1 MKTAKNLL
9 IFASILFGYYSIF
22 SAEFIASSDDF
33 IYAVV
38 ADRSEYFLPYLCGAI
53 AFLLTGIALLTARLQ
68 SRSVNGN
75 KSTSPIFAVS
85 LIAMAVLTLL
95 AGIIFS
101 VEDYEEEVMI
111 FYIML
116 YVASSIMMVIGS
128 FMLTIS
134 TRGYWWVLKV
144 LAVVSSVA
152 FLIYNLRLPLVWSY
166 IEDSNYIDAYG
177 YFTRE
182 GATLF
187 DTITVITF
195 IGNLLWLIFLVG
207 SAVQYY
213 KLSNAES
220 YGLCSQHGTQEP
232 TTSVEQQGV
241 VPQEAEGVNEAS
253 DTTPCSR
260 SESLCDAVGL
270 MADKSRKVLKIIFN
284 TVAVLVGISAL
295 GLVIQLCFY
304 AVIANGTEA
313 DFESYL
319 TYINIYGM
327 AKIIINILSYMLI
340 AGGFYIMGS
349 VCKSVKSVNIGSKI
363 LSISA
368 LLTLLL
374 IVLQFFELT
383 HNQNYN
389 VWTRTVYIVDLACC
403 GYILFS
409 IVNLVGFSYLLS
421 AQQKS
426 LLKSF
431 AMLYPISMIIHHCIM
446 VALILDM
453 VLNLGLGLSFR
464 SDTFSW
470 VYFVTWFFATI
481 FWSIFCFLFARLFS
495 QKANVLVEKSN
506 E

>member
-9 IFASILFGYYSIF
+9 IFASVLFGFYSVLSLKMIASIEDF
-22 SAEFIASSDDF
+22 IHAIVADKPEFIFPCLFA
-33 IYAVV
+33 AV
-38 ADRSEYFLPYLCGAI
+38 
-53 AFLLTGIALLTARLQ
+53 AFLLTGIALLSARSQ
-68 SRSVNGN
+68 SRPEDGD
-75 KSTSPIFAVS
+75 KAATPMFAIS
-85 LIAMAVLTLL
+85 SIAMAATMFVS
-95 AGIIFS
+95 GIIFGA
-101 VEDYEEEVMI
+101 EDCEEELI
-111 FYIML
+111 LFYFTL
-116 YVASSIMMVIGS
+116 SLTSSIMMVIGS
-128 FMLTIS
+128 ITLSIS
-134 TRGYWWVLKV
+134 MRRYWVMKV

-152 FLIYNLRLPLVWSY
+152 FLIYHLRMPLVW
-166 IEDSNYIDAYG
+166 NYIDNGNYWDAYM
-177 YFTRE
+177 FFNRD

-187 DTITVITF
+187 DTISVIAI
-195 IGNLLWLIFLVG
+195 IGNLVWLAFLIVG
-207 SAVQYY
+207 AVRYH
-213 KLSNAES
+213 KLSNAYDN
-220 YGLCSQHGTQEP
+220 YGFWSRQHGATDPVTP
-232 TTSVEQQGV
+232 TEQGV
-241 VPQEAEGVNEAS
+241 VPQEAGMVNDQAPKA
-253 DTTPCSR
+253 PCQNDAN
-260 SESLCDAVGL
+260 LCDAVGL